1 MSELKDQPI
10 DQGTRK
16 RTEYDNTRRAR
27 LALNIERSDGGTLRI
42 VIETDMRSNEE
53 EPEIQQNTLL
63 AVVPMAR
70 LPGHDQYDKPPK
82 GALPR
87 PGRIYVFQNGKLWR
101 ELACDGQGNLADVD
115 VAHWREQAA
124 QGKPADNRVP
134 VGKPL
139 ALTLVP
145 MLLKGRFVG
154 DQYAMAYSEMA
165 WTWEY
170 ITWLEANSNRVTN
183 RSQNLSP
190 AWSAAVVGGKYWK
203 PTQTMP
209 AIVIDTQV
217 EGFRARDFSIESTL
231 ADPAV
236 FTPSFAAFADT
247 EWVIKLQRTQ
257 EQLAAAQQG
266 EQPYPLPVLE
276 AGQDVLAEK
285 KLRGYPQLAGFML
298 EDPLFALRHA
308 TAQARLA
315 EAYLLSLNA
324 LIADRP
330 NGRYAQVVYSTV
342 MRPGKNPLAKFND
355 LIDKPNLLQT
365 VFEDERRAAR
375 NYLAHVLKQLI
386 ALFEKRLDIFA
397 ADWFFS
403 HDERLL
409 EPYAWLTEAL
419 DALNKNPAQCDA
431 LCHASTN
438 PDLEASIDRLTQALL
453 QAKHPLTRRMLANAD
468 GELPEAAKRLQV
480 LLSQKRE
487 PDPARL
493 GLSTLLQTAT
503 IDTGSTDTLSL
514 YKNMTAL
521 VGDFMDLFG
530 TAVGTQLNRLSVS
543 LVNIELSRLF
553 TPAFGVLE
561 KLSPSWKGLKLMP
574 KGDATAQ
581 GWVILGVEG
590 AGLRHGLT
598 LEERRTLT
606 RKNYRYATLH
616 DKAGN
621 PIGSTSPRLAGRQLQ
636 NLGRIT
642 VIAAPADHPQ
652 VHKLS
657 AWKLQA
663 NRTIQATMETP
674 AVPLV
679 AVVCAMF
686 NLQAQIVGMRG
697 LKEEAGD
704 GRARYS
710 LGFVSAS
717 IDQVVALGAL
727 TKPILGAEN
736 GLVNALNKPR
746 FDVAKISTRWAAN
759 LYEQTGSTKL
769 PILRIASGWAMVFT
783 TALTAWDAKR
793 AWHQGDHDA
802 ALAYGLAAAGGAA
815 WTAYAWGMAIN
826 PFVLVA
832 GGVLFIGGSILAN
845 WLVDSDAEALLKNG
859 PFGRDHGQ
867 VGFLDSLLGDDQRF
881 AHLQEP
887 QVAYTQLLG
896 ILGRPVIQVARLE
909 AWRAQAT
916 PEHRALMQVIEAE
929 RQASAPDSR
938 WSCPNPALQAFED
951 EDWVLTVHSP
961 LLAMFRGEHDFQ
973 LFAEEQLAVLP
984 RTGVFNV
991 ERVERRGI
999 DSPKLSALAL
1009 DEGTLLYV
1017 LPRQFPTMQLSPL
1030 QRYHNSVTQRLKVS
1044 AQFHLGQSGS
1054 STHALVLPQPTPK
1067 RWQAYNPAFRSRPA
1081 AKAQPDDVPYWQ
1093 IEISEFKA

>member
-16 RTEYDNTRRAR
+16 RTEYDNARRAR
-27 LALNIERSDGGTLRI
+27 LALNIERTDGGMLQI
-42 VIETDMRSNEE
+42 VVETDMRSNEE

-70 LPGHDQYDKPPK
+70 LPGHDQFDKPPK

-101 ELACDGQGNLADVD
+101 ELACDGQGNLSDVD

-124 QGKPADNRVP
+124 QGKPADNRAP

-170 ITWLEANSNRVTN
+170 ITWLEANSSRVRNRC
-183 RSQNLSP
+183 QNVAP
-190 AWSAAVVGGKYWK
+190 AWSAAVVGGEQWR
-203 PTQTMP
+203 PTQAMP
-209 AIVIDTQV
+209 VIVIDTQV
-217 EGFRARDFSIESTL
+217 DGLRARDFGVESTL

-257 EQLAAAQQG
+257 EQLAASQQG
-266 EQPYPLPVLE
+266 EQPYPLPALE
-276 AGQDVLAEK
+276 AGQDVLAVK
-285 KLRGYPQLAGFML
+285 KLHGYPQLVGFML
-298 EDPLFALRHA
+298 DDPLFALRHA
-308 TAQARLA
+308 TAQARLV

-324 LIADRP
+324 LIAHRP

-342 MRPGKNPLAKFND
+342 MRPGNNPLAKFSD
-355 LIDKPNLLQT
+355 LIDKPNLLQS
-365 VFEDERRAAR
+365 VFEDERKAAR
-375 NYLAHVLKQLI
+375 NYLERVLKQLV
-386 ALFEKRLDIFA
+386 ALFERRLEAVA
-397 ADWFFS
+397 ADCFFS

-431 LCHASTN
+431 LYHTATS
-438 PDLEASIDRLTQALL
+438 PALEASIDRLTQALL
-453 QAKHPLTRRMLANAD
+453 QAKHPLTRRMLAGAD
-468 GELPEAAKRLQV
+468 GELPEVAKRLQV
-480 LLSQKRE
+480 LQAQQRE
-487 PDPARL
+487 PDPAHM
-493 GLSTLLQTAT
+493 GLSTLLQAAT
-503 IDTGSTDTLSL
+503 IDTGNTDTLSL

-521 VGDFMDLFG
+521 VGDFMDLFA
-530 TAVGTQLNRLSVS
+530 TAVGTQLNRLSAS

-553 TPAFGVLE
+553 APAFGVLE

-621 PIGSTSPRLAGRQLQ
+621 PIGSTSPRLAGRQQ
-636 NLGRIT
+636 PNFGRIT

-679 AVVCAMF
+679 AVVCALF
-686 NLQAQIVGMRG
+686 NLQAQMVAFRG

-704 GRARYS
+704 GFARGYVGVRVAG
-710 LGFVSAS
+710 L
-717 IDQVVALGAL
+717 DQAVALGNL

-736 GLVNALNKPR
+736 SLVKALNKPR
-746 FDVAKISTRWAAN
+746 FDVSKISTRWATS
-759 LYEQTGSTKL
+759 LYEQTGSTRL
-769 PILRIASGWAMVFT
+769 PVLRLVSGWAMVFT
-783 TALTAWDAKR
+783 TGLAAWDAKR

-845 WLVDSDAEALLKNG
+845 WLIDSDAEALLKNG
-859 PFGRDHGQ
+859 PFGRDHDQ
-867 VGFLDSLLGDDQRF
+867 VGLLDSLLGDDQRF
-881 AHLQEP
+881 THLQDP

-896 ILGRPVIQVARLE
+896 ILGKPVIQVTCLAAR
-909 AWRAQAT
+909 RTQA
-916 PEHRALMQVIEAE
+916 PPAHRALLQAIEAE
-929 RQASAPDSR
+929 RHASASDSR
-938 WSCPNPALQAFED
+938 WSCANPALQALED

-1009 DEGTLLYV
+1009 DEGTVLYV
-1017 LPRQFPTMQLSPL
+1017 LPRQFPSMQLTPL
-1030 QRYHNSVTQRLKVS
+1030 QRHHNSATQRLKVS
-1044 AQFHLGQSGS
+1044 AQFHLGQEGS

-1067 RWQAYNPAFRSRPA
+1067 RWQAYNPAFRNRPPQ
-1081 AKAQPDDVPYWQ
+1081 KAQPDDVPYWQ
-1093 IEISEFKA
+1093 IEISEFKV

>member
-1 MSELKDQPI
+1 MSELKNQPI

-16 RTEYDNTRRAR
+16 RTEYDNARRAR
-27 LALNIERSDGGTLRI
+27 LALNIERTDGGMLQI
-42 VIETDMRSNEE
+42 PVESDMRSHEE
-53 EPEIQQNTLL
+53 EQEIQQNTFL

-70 LPGHDQYDKPPK
+70 LPGHDQFNEAPK

-101 ELACDGQGNLADVD
+101 ELACDGQGSLSDVD
-115 VAHWREQAA
+115 VAHWRKLVN
-124 QGKPADNRVP
+124 QGEPADDRTP

-170 ITWLEANSNRVTN
+170 IAWLEANSSRVRNRC
-183 RSQNLSP
+183 QNLAP
-190 AWSAAVVGGKYWK
+190 AWSAAVVGGEQWK
-203 PTQTMP
+203 PTQAMP
-209 AIVIDTQV
+209 IIVIDKQV
-217 EGFRARDFSIESTL
+217 EGLRARDFNVESTL

-236 FTPSFAAFADT
+236 FTPSFAAFTET
-247 EWVIKLQRTQ
+247 EWVVKLQRTQ

-266 EQPYPLPVLE
+266 EQPYPLPTLE
-276 AGQDVLAEK
+276 ASQDVLAEK
-285 KLRGYPQLAGFML
+285 KLRGYPQLVGFML
-298 EDPLFALRHA
+298 DDPLFALRHA
-308 TAQARLA
+308 TTQARLA

-324 LIADRP
+324 LIAHRP

-342 MRPGKNPLAKFND
+342 MRPGKNPLAKFSD
-355 LIDKPNLLQT
+355 LIDKPNLLKT
-365 VFEDERRAAR
+365 VFEDERKAVR
-375 NYLAHVLKQLI
+375 NDLEHVLKQLVG
-386 ALFEKRLDIFA
+386 LFEKRLDVVA

-419 DALNKNPAQCDA
+419 DSLNKNPAQCDA
-431 LCHASTN
+431 LCHASTS
-438 PDLEASIDRLTQALL
+438 PELEASIDRLTQALL
-453 QAKHPLTRRMLANAD
+453 QAKHPLARRMLVGGG
-468 GELPEAAKRLQV
+468 GELPEAAKRLQA
-480 LLSQKRE
+480 LLAKKRE
-487 PDPARL
+487 PDPARM
-493 GLSTLLQTAT
+493 GLSTLLQTAA
-503 IDTGSTDTLSL
+503 IDTAGTDTLAL

-521 VGDFMDLFG
+521 VGDFMDLFA
-530 TAVGTQLNRLSVS
+530 TAVGTQLNRLSAS

-553 TPAFGVLE
+553 APAFGVLE

-598 LEERRTLT
+598 VEERRTLT

-616 DKAGN
+616 DKAGT
-621 PIGSTSPRLAGRQLQ
+621 PIGSTSPRLAERQLP
-636 NLGRIT
+636 NLGRIA

-652 VHKLS
+652 VHNLS

-674 AVPLV
+674 VVPLV

-686 NLQAQIVGMRG
+686 NLQAQMVAFRG

-704 GRARYS
+704 GFARGVIGVGVAG
-710 LGFVSAS
+710 L
-717 IDQVVALGAL
+717 DQAVALGAL
-727 TKPILGAEN
+727 TKPMLGAEN
-736 GLVNALNKPR
+736 GLVTALNKPR
-746 FDVAKISTRWAAN
+746 FDVAKISTRWAAS

-769 PILRIASGWAMVFT
+769 PVLRLVSGFAMVFT
-783 TALTAWDAKR
+783 TGLAAWDAKR

-802 ALAYGLAAAGGAA
+802 ALAYGVAAAGGAA
-815 WTAYAWGMAIN
+815 WTAYAFGMAIN

-832 GGVLFIGGSILAN
+832 GGVLFIGGGILAN

-859 PFGRDHGQ
+859 PFGRDQGQ
-867 VGFLDSLLGDDQRF
+867 VGLLDGLLGDDQRF
-881 AHLQEP
+881 AHLQDP
-887 QVAYTQLLG
+887 QVAYTQLIG
-896 ILGRPVIQVARLE
+896 ILGKPVIQVSRL
-909 AWRAQAT
+909 ADWRAQAA
-916 PEHRALMQVIEAE
+916 PAQRALMQAIEAE
-929 RQASAPDSR
+929 RQSSAPDSR
-938 WSCPNPALQAFED
+938 WSCANPALQAFEN

-973 LFAEEQLAVLP
+973 LFAEEQLGVLP

-999 DSPKLSALAL
+999 DTPKLSALAL
-1009 DEGTLLYV
+1009 DEGTVLYV
-1017 LPRQFPTMQLSPL
+1017 LPRQFPQLQLSPL
-1030 QRYHNSVTQRLKVS
+1030 QRHHNSVTQRLKVS
-1044 AQFHLGQSGS
+1044 AQFHLGQAGS
-1054 STHALVLPQPTPK
+1054 STDSLVLPQPTPK
-1067 RWQAYNPAFRSRPA
+1067 RWQAYSPAFGNRPA
-1081 AKAQPDDVPYWQ
+1081 QNAQPDDVPYWQ

>member
-10 DQGTRK
+10 DQGMRK
-16 RTEYDNTRRAR
+16 RTEYDNARRAR
-27 LALNIERSDGGTLRI
+27 LALNIERTDGGMLQI
-42 VIETDMRSNEE
+42 VVETDMRSNEE

-70 LPGHDQYDKPPK
+70 LPGHDQFDKPPK

-101 ELACDGQGNLADVD
+101 ELACDGQGNLSDVD

-124 QGKPADNRVP
+124 QGKPADNRAP

-170 ITWLEANSNRVTN
+170 IAWLEANSSRVKNRC
-183 RSQNLSP
+183 QNVAP
-190 AWSAAVVGGKYWK
+190 AWSAAVAGGEQWR
-203 PTQTMP
+203 PTQAMP

-231 ADPAV
+231 ADPAI

-247 EWVIKLQRTQ
+247 EWVIKLQRIQ
-257 EQLAAAQQG
+257 EQLTAAQQG
-266 EQPYPLPVLE
+266 EQPHPLPALE

-285 KLRGYPQLAGFML
+285 KLRGYPKLVGFML
-298 EDPLFALRHA
+298 DDPLFALRHA

-324 LIADRP
+324 LIAHRP

-342 MRPGKNPLAKFND
+342 MRPGNNPLARFNGLIVKQD
-355 LIDKPNLLQT
+355 LLET
-365 VFEDERRAAR
+365 VFEEERKAAR
-375 NYLAHVLKQLI
+375 NYLERVLKQLV
-386 ALFEKRLDIFA
+386 ALFERRLEAVA
-397 ADWFFS
+397 ADCFFS

-431 LCHASTN
+431 LCHTATS
-438 PDLEASIDRLTQALL
+438 PALEASIDRLTQALL
-453 QAKHPLTRRMLANAD
+453 QAKHPLTRRMLAGAN
-468 GELPEAAKRLQV
+468 GELPEVAKRLQV
-480 LLSQKRE
+480 LQAQQRE
-487 PDPARL
+487 PDPAHM
-493 GLSTLLQTAT
+493 GLSTLLQAAT
-503 IDTGSTDTLSL
+503 IDTGNTDKLSL

-521 VGDFMDLFG
+521 VGDFMDLFA
-530 TAVGTQLNRLSVS
+530 TAVGTQLNRLSAS

-553 TPAFGVLE
+553 APAFGVLE

-590 AGLRHGLT
+590 AGLKHGLT
-598 LEERRTLT
+598 MEERRTLT

-621 PIGSTSPRLAGRQLQ
+621 PIGSTSPRLAGRQQ
-636 NLGRIT
+636 PNLGRIT

-652 VHKLS
+652 VHRLS
-657 AWKLQA
+657 AWKLQV

-679 AVVCAMF
+679 AVVCALF
-686 NLQAQIVGMRG
+686 NLQAQIVGMRV
-697 LKEEAGD
+697 LKEEEGD
-704 GRARYS
+704 GSARYHGG
-710 LGFVSAS
+710 LVSAGADL
-717 IDQVVALGAL
+717 IVALGNL
-727 TKPILGAEN
+727 TKPIMGAEN

-783 TALTAWDAKR
+783 TGLAAWDAKR

-802 ALAYGLAAAGGAA
+802 ALAYGLAVAGGAA

-826 PFVLVA
+826 PFVLIA
-832 GGVLFIGGSILAN
+832 GGVLFIGGSLLAN
-845 WLVDSDAEALLKNG
+845 WLIDSDAEALLKNG

-867 VGFLDSLLGDDQRF
+867 VRLLDSLLGDDQRF
-881 AHLQEP
+881 THLQDP

-896 ILGRPVIQVARLE
+896 ILGKPVIQVTRLA
-909 AWRAQAT
+909 AWRTQA
-916 PEHRALMQVIEAE
+916 PPAHRALMQVIEAE
-929 RQASAPDSR
+929 RQASAPDNR
-938 WSCPNPALQAFED
+938 WSCPNPALQSFED

-1009 DEGTLLYV
+1009 DEGTVLYV
-1017 LPRQFPTMQLSPL
+1017 LSRQFPAMQLTPL
-1030 QRYHNSVTQRLKVS
+1030 QRYHSSVTQRLKVS
-1044 AQFHLGQSGS
+1044 AQFHLGQEGS

-1067 RWQAYNPAFRSRPA
+1067 RWQAYNPAFRNRPA
-1081 AKAQPDDVPYWQ
+1081 QNAQPDDVPYWQ
-1093 IEISEFKA
+1093 IEISEFKV